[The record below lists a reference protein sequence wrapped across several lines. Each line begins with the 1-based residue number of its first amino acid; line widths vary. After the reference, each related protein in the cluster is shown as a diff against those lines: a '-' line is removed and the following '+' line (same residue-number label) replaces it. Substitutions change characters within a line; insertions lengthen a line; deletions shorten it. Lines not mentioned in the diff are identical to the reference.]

1 VRARDEGEDEV
12 SVAAVGVPRQTLE
25 LAREVGVLLALL
37 HANLRLVASAVV
49 GDAAVA

>member
-12 SVAAVGVPRQTLE
+12 RVAAVGVPCQTLE
-25 LAREVGVLLALL
+25 VAREVGVLLALL
-37 HANLRLVASAVV
+37 HANLLLVASAVV

>member
-1 VRARDEGEDEV
+1 MRARDEGEDEV
-12 SVAAVGVPRQTLE
+12 AAVVVPRQALE
-25 LAREVGVLLALL
+25 MVREVGVLLALL